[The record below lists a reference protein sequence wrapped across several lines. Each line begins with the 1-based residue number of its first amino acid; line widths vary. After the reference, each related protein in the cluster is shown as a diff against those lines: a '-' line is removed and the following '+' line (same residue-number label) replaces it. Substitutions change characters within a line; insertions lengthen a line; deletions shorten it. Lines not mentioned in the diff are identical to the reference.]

1 MTTIEEK
8 KSINQAVMARY
19 GALSEEVNTLR
30 TLYANERALEE
41 CLTVLKHHHSTMPG
55 VKSLINSIES
65 IQALYIANIESRR

>member
-8 KSINQAVMARY
+8 KSINQAVIARY

-30 TLYANERALEE
+30 KLYANERALEE

>member
-65 IQALYIANIESRR
+65 IQALYIELI

>member
-8 KSINQAVMARY
+8 KSINKAVMARY

-30 TLYANERALEE
+30 KLYANERALEE

-65 IQALYIANIESRR
+65 IQALYIANIESKR